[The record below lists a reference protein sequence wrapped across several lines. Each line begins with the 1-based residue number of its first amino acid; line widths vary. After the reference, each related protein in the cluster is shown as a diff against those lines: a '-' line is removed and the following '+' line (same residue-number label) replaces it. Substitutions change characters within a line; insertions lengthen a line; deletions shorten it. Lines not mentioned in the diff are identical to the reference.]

1 MTAPDR
7 PLVSVIVRSMDPPTL
22 ARALASVA
30 LQEYPAIEV
39 VLVAASGPAHRAVDA
54 SRYPF
59 RLNFVASNEPLPR
72 PRAANAG
79 LDAAQGAL
87 ITFLDHDDEFLP
99 GHLAGLAAALERHP
113 DAGAAYCRFE
123 VYEEAKL
130 FTMVGRKF
138 HRLALHEKSYIHH
151 SAFLFR
157 RELLAT
163 GVRYDTA
170 LDIHDDWDFVLQ
182 LSEKTRFVFVD
193 QATFRWH
200 ADTGTSGGGGVGNF
214 DPEKFDRQRSYV
226 RDKWAEVFARHVDR
240 YNAAVEQG
248 MAAAQRGALD
258 DAAGWLGQALADAQD
273 DPDLLS
279 ALAMVRYRKGE
290 HEAARALIGEAVE
303 SRPDDP
309 RLVFNY
315 GLASAACR
323 DTAAARRAFER
334 VLALQPGHA
343 GAVQRLARSAE

>member
-7 PLVSVIVRSMDPPTL
+7 PLVTVIVRSMDPPTL

-123 VYEEAKL
+123 VYEQAKL
-130 FTMVGRKF
+130 FTMVGHKF

-163 GVRYDTA
+163 GVRYDTE

-226 RDKWAEVFARHVDR
+226 RDKWAEVFA
-240 YNAAVEQG
+240 
-248 MAAAQRGALD
+248 
-258 DAAGWLGQALADAQD
+258 
-273 DPDLLS
+273 
-279 ALAMVRYRKGE
+279 
-290 HEAARALIGEAVE
+290 
-303 SRPDDP
+303 
-309 RLVFNY
+309 
-315 GLASAACR
+315 
-323 DTAAARRAFER
+323 
-334 VLALQPGHA
+334 
-343 GAVQRLARSAE
+343 

>member
-1 MTAPDR
+1 MTVPDR

-22 ARALASVA
+22 ERALASVA
-30 LQEYPAIEV
+30 LQDYPAIEV

-59 RLNFVASNEPLPR
+59 RLNFVASDEPLPR

-99 GHLAGLAAALERHP
+99 GHVAGLAAALERHP

-130 FTMVGRKF
+130 FTIVGRKF

-182 LSEKTRFVFVD
+182 LSEKTKFVFAD
-193 QATFRWH
+193 QTTFRWH
-200 ADTGTSGGGGVGNF
+200 ADIGTSGGGGVGNF
-214 DPEKFDRQRSYV
+214 DPVKFGDQRDYV
-226 RDKWAEVFARHVDR
+226 RTKWASVFARHVDA
-240 YNAAVEQG
+240 YHAAVEQG

-258 DAAGWLGQALADAQD
+258 EAASLLGQGLADCQD
-273 DPDLLS
+273 DPDLLN
-279 ALAMVRYRKGE
+279 ALAMVRYRLGDP
-290 HEAARALIGEAVE
+290 EAARLLIREAVDV
-303 SRPDDP
+303 RGDDA
-309 RLVFNY
+309 RLWFNF
-315 GLASAACR
+315 GLASGACR
-323 DTAAARRAFER
+323 RTDEARAAFER
-334 VLALQPGHA
+334 VLALEPAHV
-343 GAVQRLARSAE
+343 GARQYLARIGA